1 MTAVEPYTREGHRP
15 GPEPKPG
22 PGPVLSPASGGEIL
36 VPTIGVEEE
45 FLLVDSRSRAPVARA
60 DQVIEAASR
69 VLGDQVQTE
78 FYRGQVEVCTRPTAS
93 CADLRGQ
100 LAGLRATA
108 ARAAEDAD
116 CLLIASGTAV
126 VPPKEPLP
134 ITDDARYRRMARAF
148 GALVDGRGGVTC
160 GCHVHIGTADRAQA
174 LELANHLRPWLPVL
188 QALVVNS
195 PFSAGHDSGYA
206 SWRSVEFGRWPTVE
220 PPPLL
225 DVPGYEETAES
236 LVASGILLDRRM
248 IYWFARPSEHVPTL
262 EVRVADVNADL
273 DTTVLYAA
281 LVRGL
286 AATLLAEA
294 RDIGAPPPDIPAGRL
309 HAAHWHAARYG
320 TAGPSLDAFTGR
332 QVPVHVLMNDLVER
346 ATPGLAAAGDLELVR
361 ELLARARRL
370 GTGADRQ
377 RAVYRRSGGLRD
389 VVDHL
394 AAATGAA

>member
-1 MTAVEPYTREGHRP
+1 MTAVEPYTREGLR
-15 GPEPKPG
+15 PEPEPQPG
-22 PGPVLSPASGGEIL
+22 PGSVPTTVAGGEIL
-36 VPTIGVEEE
+36 VPTMGVEEE

-60 DQVIEAASR
+60 AQVIEAASR
-69 VLGDQVQTE
+69 VLGDQVQAE
-78 FYRGQVEVCTRPTAS
+78 FYRAQVEVCTLPTTS

-100 LAGLRATA
+100 LAGLRAIAAQA
-108 ARAAEDAD
+108 AREAD
-116 CLLIASGTAV
+116 SLLIASGTAV
-126 VPPKEPLP
+126 VPPPEPLP
-134 ITDDARYRRMARAF
+134 VTDTSRYRRMAALC
-148 GALVDGRGGVTC
+148 GALVDGSGGVTC

-174 LELANHLRPWLPVL
+174 LLLANHLRPWLPVL

-195 PFSAGHDSGYA
+195 PFSGGHDTGYG
-206 SWRSVEFGRWPTVE
+206 SWRSVEFGRWPTAE

-225 DVPGYEETAES
+225 DAAGYEETAEA
-236 LVASGILLDRRM
+236 LVSSGILLDRRM

-294 RDIGAPPPDIPAGRL
+294 RGGGGPPPDIPVTRL

-320 TAGPSLDAFTGR
+320 TEGPCLDALTGR
-332 QVPVHVLMNDLVER
+332 HVPVHELVNALVER
-346 ATPGLAAAGDLELVR
+346 ATPGLVAAGDLELVR
-361 ELLARARRL
+361 ELLARRRRI
-370 GTGADRQ
+370 GSGADRQ
-377 RAVYRRSGGLRD
+377 RAVYRRRGGLRD

-394 AAATGAA
+394 AAATSAA